1 MKICFFNFSNFL
13 RCPSLLVPNNWNVLW
28 LLLLALS
35 LSLLSLLLLWLSFFY
50 KFIKS
55 FNKLLLLWMLFIGR
69 TFNFLLLISISLARL
84 PCFNFFF
91 VPHDLQLLLFWFLI
105 STSLGR
111 GWDVFLLISSL
122 WFGPSISFILIWFVS
137 NPFCKCLY

>member
-35 LSLLSLLLLWLSFFY
+35 LSLLSLLLLWLLFFY

-122 WFGPSISFILIWFVS
+122 WFGASISFILIWFVS